1 MSSFLTSPQ
10 HLRPRRILR
19 RESLKISPRHI
30 LRWESWRDMS
40 DSLSLPGGSRDWGA
54 WQINCGSDF
63 PFFLLV
69 CSCFSPTRWLDGS
82 RGLLFVRWETLC
94 LLIGADE
101 QVTRPTTWSPLLFRQ
116 SSRKL
121 LLELGTQIVQGWVK
135 HLETFSKQI
144 PPQKL
149 PFRFC
154 SWYLRKI
161 WGGEDIFVRHLC
173 SWYVAPPSTPFPMRG
188 TFVSHK
194 CLPSYF
200 LPPLHLE
207 FSNTLPRAWR
217 IRLLLQVEQDV
228 QKNKNLREAPS

>member
-1 MSSFLTSPQ
+1 MISTWRSVNVQRSPLDTSAVFLFLKPQYLNLWDVLPHVLISTQPQ

-19 RESLKISPRHI
+19 RESLKIRPRHI
-30 LRWESWRDMS
+30 LRWESWRDRS

-63 PFFLLV
+63 PFFPLV

-82 RGLLFVRWETLC
+82 RCLLFVRWETLC

-144 PPQKL
+144 PYQKL
-149 PFRFC
+149 PFRSW
-154 SWYLRKI
+154 SWYLRKNMRR
-161 WGGEDIFVRHLC
+161 GGNICEAFV
-173 SWYVAPPSTPFPMRG
+173 
-188 TFVSHK
+188 
-194 CLPSYF
+194 
-200 LPPLHLE
+200 
-207 FSNTLPRAWR
+207 
-217 IRLLLQVEQDV
+217 
-228 QKNKNLREAPS
+228 